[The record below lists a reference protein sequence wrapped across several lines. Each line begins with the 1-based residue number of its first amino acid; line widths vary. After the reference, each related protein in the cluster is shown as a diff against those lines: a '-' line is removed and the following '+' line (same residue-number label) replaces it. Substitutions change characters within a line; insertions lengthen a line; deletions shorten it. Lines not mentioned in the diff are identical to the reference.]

1 MNRTILYHPRESD
14 EIFPLEEVKKLFE
27 KQMIGGAVIRLMIVK
42 GLSHYQT
49 IRFIKPLQAAIPWIR
64 DVWGE

>member
-1 MNRTILYHPRESD
+1 
-14 EIFPLEEVKKLFE
+14 
-27 KQMIGGAVIRLMIVK
+27 MIGGAVIRLMIVK
-42 GLSHYQT
+42 GVSHYQT